1 MDSSAI
7 SETSVRT
14 GTMEYASRL
23 LSNDRA
29 EVAEEPQSPNH
40 AARGAV
46 TGILLGAS
54 LWAVILALFGVI
66 KL

>member
-1 MDSSAI
+1 MNSSAI
-7 SETSVRT
+7 SQTNERT
-14 GTMEYASRL
+14 GTQEYTVRVL
-23 LSNDRA
+23 GNDCS
-29 EVAEEPQSPNH
+29 ELAEEHNGPNH

>member
-1 MDSSAI
+1 MISSAA
-7 SETSVRT
+7 SETHERT
-14 GTMEYASRL
+14 GTYEYVRAQG
-23 LSNDRA
+23 NDSA
-29 EVAEEPQSPNH
+29 ELTGMPGGINRG
-40 AARGAV
+40 ARGAV

>member
-1 MDSSAI
+1 MNSSAI
-7 SETSVRT
+7 SQTNERT
-14 GTMEYASRL
+14 GTQEYTVRVL
-23 LSNDRA
+23 GNDCA
-29 EVAEEPQSPNH
+29 ELTEAPQGTNR

>member
-1 MDSSAI
+1 MNSSAI
-7 SETSVRT
+7 SETNGRT
-14 GTMEYASRL
+14 GTQEYTVRVL
-23 LSNDRA
+23 GNDRSELTEA
-29 EVAEEPQSPNH
+29 PGGTDR

-54 LWAVILALFGVI
+54 LWAVILALFGII